1 MNNKITYPRTTTYT
15 ITHNYTGPYLGATLY
30 FTVKSTPYD
39 SDPTDITDSLLT
51 PKNITMSGSTFPQ
64 TTIITINPSDIADTV
79 APGNYY
85 YDIKVLDT
93 NSDVYLCTSGTFVLT
108 ASPNNRA

>member
-15 ITHNYTGPYLGATLY
+15 ITHNYTGPYLGQTLY
-30 FTVKSTPYD
+30 FTVKDIQYD
-39 SDPTDITDSLLT
+39 ADNTDISNSILT
-51 PKNITMSGSTFPQ
+51 PKNITMTGTTFPQ
-64 TTIITINPSDIADTV
+64 TTTIVINPADIADTIV
-79 APGNYY
+79 PGNYY

-93 NSDVYLCTSGTFVLT
+93 NGDVFLCVSGTFVLS